1 MILSFCHEE
10 VIQHLFFTIVLC
22 DIYGPFSS
30 CTYVWSWRL
39 VKWSG
44 KTIKITSIT
53 WGSSDMLVYM
63 VAHEWYY
70 FLEEKEYSPL
80 QVIYAI
86 SHRLHSWAILQQPE
100 FWDTVATALRQLEQ
114 VAEGYHYPGI
124 LAAIYYYDWMSLE
137 HAQNTFKLNVCVY
150 HLGRGCEVVSRPCI
164 NSMYW
169 S

>member
-44 KTIKITSIT
+44 KTIKITSTT
-53 WGSSDMLVYM
+53 WGSSGMLVYQGCARM
-63 VAHEWYY
+63 
-70 FLEEKEYSPL
+70 
-80 QVIYAI
+80 
-86 SHRLHSWAILQQPE
+86 ILFFRRKRILSIAGYLCNFSQAP
-100 FWDTVATALRQLEQ
+100 FVSYPSTAGVLGYGCNGIATIGAGG
-114 VAEGYHYPGI
+114 EGYHYPGI

-137 HAQNTFKLNVCVY
+137 HAQNTFKLNLCVY